1 MSLFAMTP
9 AELASR
15 LFLQLACILL
25 ACRAVGWFTSRVR
38 QPYVIAEMVA
48 GFLLGPS
55 FFGWLAPGVNAWLFP
70 EESMPALYVMSQLGL
85 MLYMFCVGL
94 EFRIDQLSRF
104 GRAAMSITVAGITA
118 PFLLGGGLA
127 LALLAY
133 GGLFPETVTPLQA
146 ALFMA
151 AAMSITAFPVLARII
166 SERGIGGTSIGSLAL
181 AAGALNDAAAW
192 MILSVVLSLF
202 TGNSMLAA
210 AALGGAVIYAAAMVA
225 IRPLLKRLATRVA
238 ADGTVPPT
246 VLIAMLALLA
256 TGAWFTESAGLHAVF
271 GSFLLGVAVP
281 RGPMADGVR
290 GLIEPVATAAF
301 VPLFFVYSGLNTQLG
316 LLDSAAMWGIAAII
330 LITACAGKGI
340 ACWGAARLA
349 GWPSRE
355 AMAVATLMNTR
366 GMVELILLNIGL
378 QRGIITPTL
387 FTMMVMMAIAT
398 TVMTGP
404 LFSLLWERGAAEAPD
419 SSKKAYVQ

>member
-1 MSLFAMTP
+1 MTP

-38 QPYVIAEMVA
+38 QPFVIAEMIA

-55 FFGWLAPGVNAWLFP
+55 LLGWVAPDVSAWLFP
-70 EESMPALYVMSQLGL
+70 PDAKPALYVVSQLGL
-85 MLYMFCVGL
+85 VLYMFCVGL
-94 EFRIDQLSRF
+94 EFRADLLSRF
-104 GRAAMSITVAGITA
+104 GRAAASISAAGIVVPA
-118 PFLLGGGLA
+118 LLGGA
-127 LALLAY
+127 LAAGLMSQS
-133 GGLFPETVTPLQA
+133 GLFAPGVTTVQA

-166 SERGIGGTSIGSLAL
+166 SERGIGGTAIGSLAL
-181 AAGALNDAAAW
+181 AAGAIDDAAAW
-192 MILSVVLSLF
+192 ILLAFVLSMF
-202 TGNSMLAA
+202 TGNSLLAIA
-210 AALGGAVIYAAAMVA
+210 TLAGVALYIGAMFVV
-225 IRPLLKRLATRVA
+225 RPLLQRVA
-238 ADGTVPPT
+238 DRTAAEGSLSPT
-246 VLIAMLALLA
+246 TLTLLLTMLAF
-256 TGAWFTESAGLHAVF
+256 GAWFTEAAGVHAVF
-271 GSFLLGVAVP
+271 GAFLLGVTVP
-281 RGPMADGVR
+281 RGRLADGLR
-290 GLIEPVATAAF
+290 ELIEPVTKAVL

-316 LLDSAAMWGIAAII
+316 LLSSLFLWAIAA
-330 LITACAGKGI
+330 LIFLTACVGKGV

-404 LFSLLWERGAAEAPD
+404 LFSLLWERGAEAAPD
-419 SSKKAYVQ
+419 SAKKAYVQ